1 MKLQCILTK
10 KPIDEQ
16 LLQELE
22 NFFTVDLM
30 DTAYI
35 LKVVNSYNVLTKYK
49 VYYLRRIKT
58 VIFEE
63 NGETVLRINF
73 TEEKK
78 K

>member
-63 NGETVLRINF
+63 NGDTVLRINF
-73 TEEKK
+73 KVEKK
-78 K
+78 